1 LTINFSR
8 HRALQ
13 VCTAPAGRKVA
24 CRIERS
30 IPAGSATATASS
42 LRHTDDDAFVAIAGK
57 AANASMY
64 KRGASTVG
72 AFGNLRRRRVNISKH
87 RITGFTPNEIQTAF
101 KNDNKDV
108 FKKAFNKENKN

>member
-1 LTINFSR
+1 MTINFSR
-8 HRALQ
+8 HQALQ
-13 VCTAPAGRKVA
+13 VGTAPAGRRVA

-64 KRGASTVG
+64 KRGAATVG
-72 AFGNLRRRRVNISKH
+72 AFGRLRRRRV
-87 RITGFTPNEIQTAF
+87 ITKTNAVACRRATSAGQAAVAASARAVP
-101 KNDNKDV
+101 
-108 FKKAFNKENKN
+108 